1 MGPDVL
7 LCPSVTPQPP
17 MSNALQ
23 ALFAFLFKYRPSV
36 FRQGDLAFGAPA
48 PVIALVL
55 IGLVLGV
62 PAVLSYWRVRGRS
75 SPRDRRVL
83 TGLRVA
89 VLLVLV
95 LCLFRPMLLLSAA
108 VPQRNFVG
116 VLVDDSRS
124 MQIADRDGKP
134 RSDFVQQELSAGAP
148 LLKALRSRFQVRL
161 FRFGAT
167 TERTDSVGGLAYDER
182 QTHLGDAIESAR
194 RDLAAVPLSG
204 LVVLTDGADNS
215 QQPIADE
222 LLRLRAKQVPVFTVG
237 LGARQFDHDVEI
249 ERVETP
255 DAVLKHSTLVADVLV
270 RQRGYAGRRVPIT
283 IEDAGQVIA
292 RTEVTLPADGDVA
305 PLQVHALMDHAGPRT
320 LTFRIPVQ
328 PGEQVTQN
336 NVATALVDVK
346 ASRQKI
352 LYVEGAPR
360 YEVRFIRAAVEDDS
374 SLQLVVLQRTAPN
387 KFLRLNVDGPND
399 LAGGFP
405 TTRDE
410 LFRYKAVILGS
421 IGASFFSHDQ
431 MQMLADFVNVR
442 GGGLLFLGGRHAFA
456 EGGYTGTPLA
466 DVMPVVISGPESAAP
481 DSAGFLADLQVKLTP
496 AGMINPITQLEASDS
511 ANVARWTRLPIVTS
525 VNELYGVKPGAV
537 TLVQGLVPQGGR
549 AGHRGEKLPG
559 YTQPVLAFQHYGR
572 GVAYALPV
580 QDTWQWQMDPS
591 VPVDDPAFTTFWRQ
605 LLRQLTTD
613 VPGRVTVTV
622 ASDQVN
628 PGTPIH
634 LNAEVVDS
642 AFVRANDAQVVA
654 HVTGP
659 DGATRDVP
667 FEWTVNQ
674 DGEYRATFTPDQQGV
689 LAIHVVATRASGSRA
704 VDSTFVRVADLNS
717 EFVDAE
723 MRADLLER
731 IASQTGGRFYTPA
744 TVSSLPS
751 DLAMSKRGVTVVNEM
766 DLWDMPINFL
776 LLVALVSAE
785 WVYRRAR
792 GLA

>member
-1 MGPDVL
+1 
-7 LCPSVTPQPP
+7 
-17 MSNALQ
+17 MSTALH
-23 ALFAFLFKYRPSV
+23 ALFAFLFKYPPSV
-36 FRQGDLAFGAPA
+36 FRQGDLALGAPA
-48 PVIALVL
+48 PVVVLVL

-75 SPRDRRVL
+75 TPRDRRVL
-83 TGLRVA
+83 A
-89 VLLVLV
+89 VLRIAVLVVLV
-95 LCLFRPMLLLSAA
+95 LCLFRPMLLLATA

-134 RSDFVQQELSAGAP
+134 RSDFVRSELSGAAP
-148 LLKALRSRFQVRL
+148 LLKALRSRFQVRM
-161 FRFGAT
+161 FRFGGSA
-167 TERTDSVGGLAYDER
+167 ERVDSVGGLTYDAR
-182 QTHLGDAIESAR
+182 QTHLGDAIETAR
-194 RDLAAVPLSG
+194 RDLEAVPLSG

-215 QQPIADE
+215 QQPISDE

-237 LGARQFDHDVEI
+237 LGAPQFDHDVEI
-249 ERVETP
+249 ERVEVP
-255 DAVLKHSTLVADVLV
+255 HAVLKHSTLVAEVLV

-283 IEDAGQVIA
+283 IEDAGQIIA

-320 LTFRIPVQ
+320 LTFHIPVQ

-336 NVATALVDVK
+336 NTATALVDVK

-410 LFRYKAVILGS
+410 LFGYKAVILGS
-421 IGASFFSHDQ
+421 IEASFFTHDQ
-431 MQMLADFVNVR
+431 MQMLADFVNQR
-442 GGGLLFLGGRHAFA
+442 GGGLLFLGGPHAFA

-466 DVMPVVISGPESAAP
+466 DVMPVVISGPAVP

-496 AGMINPITQLEASDS
+496 AGMSDPVTQLEATDS
-511 ANVARWTRLPIVTS
+511 ANVARWGRLPIVTS
-525 VNELYGVKPGAV
+525 VNVLHGVKPGAV
-537 TLVQGLVPQGGR
+537 TLVQGFVPQGGR
-549 AGHRGEKLPG
+549 AGHPGEKLPD

-580 QDTWQWQMDPS
+580 QDTWQWQMDPTT
-591 VPVDDPAFTTFWRQ
+591 PIDDPTFTRFWRQ
-605 LLRQLTTD
+605 LLRQLTND
-613 VPGRVTVTV
+613 VPGRLTVT
-622 ASDQVN
+622 AGADQVN
-628 PGTPIH
+628 PGTPIQ
-634 LNAEVVDS
+634 LTAEVVDS
-642 AFVRANDAQVVA
+642 AYVRANDAQVVA

-659 DGATRDVP
+659 DGTTQDVP

-689 LAIHVVATRASGSRA
+689 LAIHVVATRASGNTA
-704 VDSTFVRVADLNS
+704 IDSTFVRVADLNS

-731 IASQTGGRFYTPA
+731 IASETGGRFYTPA
-744 TVSSLPS
+744 TVSSLPA

-776 LLVALVSAE
+776 LLVVLASAE
-785 WVYRRAR
+785 WAYRRTR